1 MKLRTKLTLWITG
14 LLLLTAAALT
24 AALFLISDTAAQATA
39 RSTLESA
46 VSSCAA
52 ELLTGRGR
60 GLRGYIGRTYDN
72 GAYLQV
78 YSGDG
83 STLEAGTDIFGIQSM
98 MPDLLQNNE
107 QEQVFRVTTAEANV
121 YCYFLRLSGVKN
133 ERGRGGKT
141 GTGGRTDRGKLNGRG
156 ETMFSG
162 EQESLGDA
170 GPSDEIDTFG
180 ETDPSGEIDGSGETD
195 LSGETDGS
203 AGFDGSTGSDTRAG
217 SGTSV
222 NSDGTAGT
230 DDIWIVGLLPE
241 DSMANVT
248 TSVVRLTCA
257 GLAVIVFLAALG
269 SCVIIGRSLRPLR
282 RITESAR
289 EITDGSDLSRR
300 IQLSPGRDEVHELA
314 DTFNDMMGRLERSFD
329 AERQFTSDASH
340 ELRTPVTVI
349 LAECE
354 MAEKMPED
362 TEAVQESVTEIHKQ
376 ARKMSEL
383 IGKLLAYTR
392 LEQGTRRI
400 DREELDL
407 SGLVEDVCEEQRTVA
422 ARNIRIECEASHDVL
437 VNGDVALLISLV
449 QNLVTNAVKYGKD
462 GGHVWVKVYSEG
474 SKACVSVRDDGIG
487 IGEEDLACIWNRFYQ
502 ADRSRSDE
510 SRGIGLGLSLA
521 QQIARLHGGRI
532 TASSRPGEGS
542 EFIFSMPET

>member
-1 MKLRTKLTLWITG
+1 MKLQTKLTLWITG
-14 LLLLTAAALT
+14 LLLLMTAALT

-60 GLRGYIGRTYDN
+60 GLRGYKGRTYDN

-83 STLEAGTDIFGIQSM
+83 STLEAGTDIFSIQSM
-98 MPDLLQNNE
+98 MPDLLQENE
-107 QEQVFRVTTAEANV
+107 QEQVFRVTTAEANI

-170 GPSDEIDTFG
+170 GPSDEV
-180 ETDPSGEIDGSGETD
+180 DGSGETD

-422 ARNIRIECEASHDVL
+422 ARNIRIECETSHDVL

>member
-1 MKLRTKLTLWITG
+1 MKLQTKLTLWITG
-14 LLLLTAAALT
+14 LLLLMTAALT

-60 GLRGYIGRTYDN
+60 GLRGYKGRTYDN

-83 STLEAGTDIFGIQSM
+83 STLEAGTDIFSIQSM
-98 MPDLLQNNE
+98 MPDLLQENE
-107 QEQVFRVTTAEANV
+107 QEQVFRVTTAEANI

-162 EQESLGDA
+162 EQESLGEA
-170 GPSDEIDTFG
+170 GTSDEV
-180 ETDPSGEIDGSGETD
+180 DGSGETD

-222 NSDGTAGT
+222 SSDGTAGS

-422 ARNIRIECEASHDVL
+422 ARNIRIECETSHDVL

-542 EFIFSMPET
+542 EFIFSMPEA

>member
-1 MKLRTKLTLWITG
+1 MKLQTKLTLWITG
-14 LLLLTAAALT
+14 LLLLMTAALT
-24 AALFLISDTAAQATA
+24 AALFLISDTAEQATA

-170 GPSDEIDTFG
+170 GPSDEV
-180 ETDPSGEIDGSGETD
+180 DGSGETD
-195 LSGETDGS
+195 LSGETDVS

-422 ARNIRIECEASHDVL
+422 ARNIRIECETSHDVL